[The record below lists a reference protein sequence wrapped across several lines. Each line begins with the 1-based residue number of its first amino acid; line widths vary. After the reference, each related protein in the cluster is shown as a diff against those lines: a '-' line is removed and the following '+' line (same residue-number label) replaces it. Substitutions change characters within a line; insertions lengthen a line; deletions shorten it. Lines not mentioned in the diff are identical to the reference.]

1 MTRRRQRDFFES
13 DRELHPGRLSHG
25 GEFAIR
31 KRKIIR
37 PLDPRR
43 PVHVTMRSSKARGRY
58 NFRSHQVAVARIV
71 EKAALRSRIKI
82 HRYANVGNH
91 LHLLFSFKTR
101 ESAQRFMREVA
112 GLIAR
117 AVTGARKG
125 KAFGKFW
132 DQLAHSRVVTGLRD
146 LRNVQNYV
154 LINTMEGQFGKKARE
169 LMEQARDSLEPGEKF
184 FGMTSPK
191 KKR

>member
-1 MTRRRQRDFFES
+1 MARRRQRDFFEN
-13 DRELHPGRLSHG
+13 DRQLHPARLAHG
-25 GEFAIR
+25 GELAIN

-43 PVHVTMRSSKARGRY
+43 PAHITMRSTKARGRY
-58 NFRSHQVAVARIV
+58 NFRNHQIVVSRIV
-71 EKAALRSRIKI
+71 SKAAARSNITVHKF
-82 HRYANVGNH
+82 ANVGNH
-91 LHLLFSFKTR
+91 VHMLISFKKR

-125 KAFGKFW
+125 KPFGKFW

-146 LRNVQNYV
+146 LRNVHNYV
-154 LINTMEGQFGKKARE
+154 LINKMEGQFGREARE
-169 LMEQARDSLEPGEKF
+169 LMEQARDALEPGESF
-184 FGMTSPK
+184 FGMTRG
-191 KKR
+191 KRK